1 MPGYDYRT
9 LNAPV
14 VKAPAS
20 RVKILLES
28 SKQSLIAPARKSIS
42 KLNRPTASKRKINVG
57 YKLAMVQL
65 RFGSLDDTSQIK

>member
-20 RVKILLES
+20 RLKILLES
-28 SKQSLIAPARKSIS
+28 SKQSLLSRERKSIS
-42 KLNRPTASKRKINVG
+42 KLARPTASQRKINVG

-65 RFGSLDDTSQIK
+65 RFGSLTDTSETK

>member
-20 RVKILLES
+20 RLKILLES
-28 SKQSLIAPARKSIS
+28 SKQSLIARERKSIS
-42 KLNRPTASKRKINVG
+42 KMPRPTASLRKINVG

-65 RFGSLDDTSQIK
+65 RFGSLTDTSETK